1 MEKDLEIIKKSF
13 EEFYVILKESITTK
27 VEQEKYFSNIKEIL
41 EKIESE
47 LSTNCGID
55 EARYFKEAFKKDDI
69 KAFKRV
75 IIKDNFENNTD
86 YENFDRVLYIA
97 TRAVYTLI
105 CLSEKIKEK
114 EKEICIK

>member
-1 MEKDLEIIKKSF
+1 MEKDLKIIKQAF
-13 EEFYVILKESITTK
+13 EELYMILKKSNTTK
-27 VEQEKYFSNIKEIL
+27 EEQEKYFSNIKEIL

-47 LSTNCGID
+47 LSTNGGID
-55 EARYFKEAFKKDDI
+55 EARYFKEAFKKEDI

-75 IIKDNFENNTD
+75 ILKDNFENNTD
-86 YENFDRVLYIA
+86 YENFNRVIYIA

-114 EKEICIK
+114 EKSICVK